1 MSFIRPLA
9 IVTRASV
16 ASAKAVKNEIV
27 GKAKRFAGELL
38 GDQKL
43 HDEGE
48 AQERANPEMSNAPD
62 DIKPFG
68 NLDKLT

>member
-1 MSFIRPLA
+1 M
-9 IVTRASV
+9 
-16 ASAKAVKNEIV
+16 AKAKSVKNEV
-27 GKAKRFAGELL
+27 AGKAKRLVGEAL

-43 HDEGE
+43 HDEGN
-48 AQERANPEMSNAPD
+48 AQERQGREERNEPD

>member
-1 MSFIRPLA
+1 MANP
-9 IVTRASV
+9 
-16 ASAKAVKNEIV
+16 KAVKNEVAGKIKRIV
-27 GKAKRFAGELL
+27 GEVL

-43 HDEGE
+43 HDEGS
-48 AQERANPEMSNAPD
+48 AQERQGREGRNEPA

>member
-1 MSFIRPLA
+1 M
-9 IVTRASV
+9 
-16 ASAKAVKNEIV
+16 AKAKSVKNEVAGKVKRLV
-27 GKAKRFAGELL
+27 GEVL

-43 HDEGE
+43 HDEGN
-48 AQERANPEMSNAPD
+48 AQERQGRKERNDPA